1 MACLRGCDSEGLHVF
16 TATRRCQDVC
26 ICSID
31 GSTCVLCVIDML
43 PRLVTDMAPF
53 HSLCHLL
60 SSTGGPPA
68 QAPGREQT
76 VTDVTAVSTNSQP
89 ACAEAR
95 PSSALQAVSRAKTT
109 AGLPAA
115 VAESGPRGPMP
126 RRCALTSRTSCTSK
140 SLAWNAQRA
149 AVAYH
154 AGAAVVPYHKRWV
167 PEGDPDSRGDVGE
180 RATAHSGAP
189 STIGAAC

>member
-1 MACLRGCDSEGLHVF
+1 M
-16 TATRRCQDVC
+16 
-26 ICSID
+26 
-31 GSTCVLCVIDML
+31 LCVIDML

-53 HSLCHLL
+53 HSLCPPL

-76 VTDVTAVSTNSQP
+76 VTDVTAVSTKFAACVRRGSPQLSTSSCQQGEDNS
-89 ACAEAR
+89 R
-95 PSSALQAVSRAKTT
+95 TPSSGCGIRTT
-109 AGLPAA
+109 
-115 VAESGPRGPMP
+115 GPMP

-154 AGAAVVPYHKRWV
+154 AGAAVVPCHKRWV